1 MINGPQTGH
10 GGADVPESAAV
21 DHLCGGYAAGVIGI
35 LATGLVVVGLVFAG
49 GSFLTGLLNRIPGIV
64 LVGAAALLELVLIG
78 QLIAAVVL
86 MLSGERPAELAT
98 FLAYLIVSVLVL
110 PVAVLWAASERNR
123 WSSIVLGVAGLVLV
137 VLVVRLQQVWSGA

>member
-1 MINGPQTGH
+1 
-10 GGADVPESAAV
+10 
-21 DHLCGGYAAGVIGI
+21 VIGI

>member
-1 MINGPQTGH
+1 MI
-10 GGADVPESAAV
+10 GA
-21 DHLCGGYAAGVIGI
+21 LT
-35 LATGLVVVGLVFAG
+35 TGLVVVGLVFAG
-49 GSFLTGLLNRIPGIV
+49 GSFLIGLLNRIPGIV

-86 MLSGERPAELAT
+86 MLNGERPAELAT